1 MSKERKLNNE
11 IIEND
16 LEGFD
21 VTDVIKIGMYVT
33 LANPTILQVRA
44 GYKKDLILKVV
55 KVRGNSALLSLSKD
69 HVEVFNVEELKI
81 VNSEKLLQTQ
91 KLNF

>member
-1 MSKERKLNNE
+1 
-11 IIEND
+11 
-16 LEGFD
+16 
-21 VTDVIKIGMYVT
+21 MYVT